1 MSYSETNEDSQST
14 DHYGTSNVDC
24 VEVLKVKKG
33 VAGGQVKKTPVWQER
48 Y

>member
-24 VEVLKVKKG
+24 VKVLKVETTIVG
-33 VAGGQVKKTPVWQER
+33 VVKKTPVREDGYW
-48 Y
+48 